1 MSSIGKF
8 SHSHIFNTNDEE
20 LEKFIKL
27 NSKKISDLE
36 YLYKQTVS
44 IELRSFLR
52 KIANINN
59 ILKGLDAI
67 SYPIIEGSGDLM
79 SSSKTDD
86 DIPSSLNLE
95 VIKKLILSKELF
107 ADNSEKSPKELLK
120 EIDTKLIPFMEKY
133 SKIYTELLNEWFQAD
148 CEFHGRIDKEMNEEL
163 LAKAMNRE
171 TTYMDMYSSLY
182 DGDF

>member
-1 MSSIGKF
+1 MSSIGK
-8 SHSHIFNTNDEE
+8 HIHNMNDDE
-20 LEKFIKL
+20 LEKFINL
-27 NSKKISDLE
+27 NDEKIRDLE
-36 YLYKQTVS
+36 CLYKQTVS
-44 IELRSFLR
+44 VELRSFLR

-59 ILKGLDAI
+59 ILKGVDAV
-67 SYPIIEGSGDLM
+67 SYPVIKGSGDLI
-79 SSSKTDD
+79 SSSKTDV
-86 DIPSSLNLE
+86 DIPSSLNRE

-107 ADNSEKSPKELLK
+107 TDNSEKSPKELLN

-133 SKIYTELLNEWFQAD
+133 STVYPELLNGWLQSH
-148 CEFHGRIDKEMNEEL
+148 CEFHGRIDEEMNEEL